1 MKRRDFALT
10 AALSPLLM
18 TACGGGGGEGGVEFS
33 GAKAEAAAGLKRAAQ
48 YMDEVVSYQG
58 GYVWSYSPDL
68 KQTFGEMEAYRT
80 MCWIQPPARPRWA
93 MCTWTHTTPR
103 ETSATTRQPSAPPW
117 PS

>member
-48 YMDEVVSYQG
+48 YMD
-58 GYVWSYSPDL
+58 
-68 KQTFGEMEAYRT
+68 
-80 MCWIQPPARPRWA
+80 
-93 MCTWTHTTPR
+93 
-103 ETSATTRQPSAPPW
+103 
-117 PS
+117 

>member
-18 TACGGGGGEGGVEFS
+18 TACGGGGSNGGVEFT

-80 MCWIQPPARPRWA
+80 MGGLPHHVLDTAARHALGGPCVPGRIPR
-93 MCTWTHTTPR
+93 HG
-103 ETSATTRQPSAPPW
+103 
-117 PS
+117 